1 MFDKQTFQR
10 FFSGFLSVFR
20 LGAVTIKQVK
30 SSDVAEYFC
39 QIENDINR
47 SYQKL
52 KKSHERK

>member
-10 FFSGFLSVFR
+10 FFLGFLSVFR
-20 LGAVTIKQVK
+20 FGAVTIKQVK
-30 SSDVAEYFC
+30 SSDVAKYFC
-39 QIENDINR
+39 RIENDINR